1 MADANELLLEAKRAV
16 GQLKA
21 EDAAAPA
28 EKALQ
33 IFRDLSDQVGLAEAL
48 RLLLL
53 AQMERGE
60 VRPEDALKKVKEEAA
75 KVKRSARDG
84 RRAEAMMQFTQAAV
98 HLAKAEPVKAVQLA
112 AEAEIYF
119 QREQDW
125 PALAE
130 VLEVVAP
137 AHLQRGDGKKAGDA
151 ANLILDVAQKMKN
164 SEVEARAWA
173 LVSVARFMAKTEDA
187 AEAARKALD
196 LYRQLR
202 HRAGEAQT
210 LIELAKGQL
219 GLQDSLSALA
229 TAREALKVAKEAGL
243 ESQVGRAVEAIVE
256 AQLQAGH
263 ADKALEEAEEQLK
276 SAPSGSNKGTASI
289 MSAIVV
295 ATAAL
300 RGADAGLEKVKAF
313 VDGPRL
319 SSAGPDLDQQL
330 VAGSVPRFCND
341 AAMAF
346 GALGNLRGRWRTKS
360 MLRKVLAVAVAV
372 WATLVTLSTSLNFTG
387 AAVSRWQVACPMG
400 GRGSCSRIAMEAYS
414 DMKVGELKALLK
426 ERGLKVG
433 GLKAELVARLEESDA
448 GDAEAEEVEEDDEA
462 VEEEEEEEAPSPP
475 PKKKAAPKT
484 GPVEYKEGQLAL
496 AKFHDDGRYYSVKLK
511 KDNGDGSFDIM
522 WLEDEAEDTANLED
536 LKPQLKDFKK
546 GDLVLAK
553 CAEDGRRY
561 TALVQENKG
570 EGYITVQYIEDESEE
585 EVLIDNVVKQVKKFK
600 KGQKV
605 EAKFPDDGDFYPATV
620 KDDLGKGK
628 YLIEWEDPDGSDPES
643 EMLVDDIQKPR
654 VNMDTFEV
662 GQKLIGEV
670 RRVVPFGAFVDV
682 GAYTDGLVHVSK
694 MANERV
700 ENPEDYVSEED
711 EITVWVSSIDTEQNR
726 CLAATDGG

>member
-313 VDGPRL
+313 VEQLRSEGNKQGEVQMLHKLATMSPFPDYASNTAQAALKMAQQYGFPAEEKALKSTLTALCAAKGKIDKAPNRREALLLLQELSRSLEKKDGEGFDDANQNL
-319 SSAGPDLDQQL
+319 AGYWMALTQSD
-330 VAGSVPRFCND
+330 VD
-341 AAMAF
+341 AAMQKVITTNPPVYLEF
-346 GALGNLRGRWRTKS
+346 LREHGANVDG
-360 MLRKVLAVAVAV
+360 
-372 WATLVTLSTSLNFTG
+372 G
-387 AAVSRWQVACPMG
+387 AAKTVAAPQDIQG
-400 GRGSCSRIAMEAYS
+400 
-414 DMKVGELKALLK
+414 L
-426 ERGLKVG
+426 GLKNK
-433 GLKAELVARLEESDA
+433 L
-448 GDAEAEEVEEDDEA
+448 
-462 VEEEEEEEAPSPP
+462 
-475 PKKKAAPKT
+475 KT
-484 GPVEYKEGQLAL
+484 GPKPYLYVNFRVGGISYGPRYRCCELPCGIPAEPGGAVGVLSLQDTSDDWERELQYNPSILDCALQNGAGQM
-496 AKFHDDGRYYSVKLK
+496 FNNPIPG
-511 KDNGDGSFDIM
+511 
-522 WLEDEAEDTANLED
+522 
-536 LKPQLKDFKK
+536 
-546 GDLVLAK
+546 
-553 CAEDGRRY
+553 
-561 TALVQENKG
+561 
-570 EGYITVQYIEDESEE
+570 
-585 EVLIDNVVKQVKKFK
+585 
-600 KGQKV
+600 
-605 EAKFPDDGDFYPATV
+605 
-620 KDDLGKGK
+620 
-628 YLIEWEDPDGSDPES
+628 
-643 EMLVDDIQKPR
+643 
-654 VNMDTFEV
+654 
-662 GQKLIGEV
+662 
-670 RRVVPFGAFVDV
+670 
-682 GAYTDGLVHVSK
+682 VS
-694 MANERV
+694 
-700 ENPEDYVSEED
+700 
-711 EITVWVSSIDTEQNR
+711 
-726 CLAATDGG
+726 